1 MKKILS
7 FSLAFAIIFASLF
20 SVNGFAENASP
31 KTDALLDRL
40 ETADEVTIT
49 LKAGETMLFGVIPAD
64 ITNTVAVKGNKVAY
78 QYSAGFINA
87 RVVASENGVYAYMP
101 TLPFFFVKMDRN
113 PLQGAD
119 IWSLVLDAANITQ
132 VFIEYQ
138 KSYEEPV
145 DGVTYYVEEYNDREF
160 VTSKFYYKGDTLV
173 MLKVEDSSTKSV
185 QYTYFENISFDVD
198 DSYFEI
204 PAAAM
209 DLTPLLKGVFASLL
223 K

>member
-7 FSLAFAIIFASLF
+7 ISLVFAIIFVSLF
-20 SVNGFAENASP
+20 SVNAFAENTSP

-87 RVVASENGVYAYMP
+87 RVLASENGVYAYMP

-138 KSYEEPV
+138 ESYDEPV

-173 MLKVEDSSTKSV
+173 MLRVEDASTGSV

-198 DSYFEI
+198 DSYFDV
-204 PAAAM
+204 PSAAM
-209 DLTPLLKGVFASLL
+209 DLSPLLKGLFASLL